1 VASSGDKD
9 LEVGPLRI
17 PARELHFEAM
27 RAGGP
32 GGQNVNKVATQVQ
45 LRFSVRASPSLS
57 DEQRA
62 RIEERLASRL
72 TGEGELL
79 IRATR
84 HRTQLRNKADARER
98 LAELLASALRR
109 EKRRR
114 PTRPT
119 RGARERR
126 LQAKHRRGEIK
137 RGRSESPE

>member
-1 VASSGDKD
+1 VASSGDED

-57 DEQRA
+57 NEQRA

>member
-1 VASSGDKD
+1 VASSGDED

-84 HRTQLRNKADARER
+84 HRTQLRNKADARQR

-137 RGRSESPE
+137 RGRSQPPE

>member
-1 VASSGDKD
+1 VASSGDED